1 MRSVLQRVSYAKVI
15 VDGVIKGEIQKGI
28 VSLIAVNSTDDDAVF
43 KYMFDKIVNLR
54 IFEDDNERMNLS
66 LNDLKGGLLIVPNFT
81 LYADARKGRRPSF
94 VNGAKPDE
102 AEVLFNKFVE
112 FSKNNYENVQTGI
125 FKADMKIE
133 LINDGPVTII
143 LDSDRNF

>member
-1 MRSVLQRVSYAKVI
+1 MRSVLQRVSYSRVI
-15 VDGVIKGEIQKGI
+15 VDEAVKGEIQKGI
-28 VSLIAVNSTDDDAVF
+28 LSLIAVDSNDDESVF

-54 IFEDDNERMNLS
+54 IFEDDNGKMNLS

-102 AEVLFNKFVE
+102 AEILFDKFVE
-112 FSKNNYENVQTGI
+112 FSRKNYENVQTGI
-125 FKADMKIE
+125 FKADMKVE
-133 LINDGPVTII
+133 LINDGPVTIL
-143 LDSDRNF
+143 LDSDKNF